1 MQTVDDLL
9 HHIVKQSFGDPFNKI
24 ESKDKKILISLN
36 KQITEG
42 SFLTEKQGN
51 FLLRILN
58 FYRTHFDANI
68 NSIIESKLW
77 SSEFRILKNTKKV
90 SISDDKIIIE
100 FSYDRDIKKKVLSTV
115 NLLKGNYE
123 LHSPSVIK
131 LDLNEKNVL
140 LIVNKLKSE
149 NFEISKELEIFY
161 KQINLIIE
169 DKQQILNSTVCYN
182 DYFSNIIKKDII
194 NSGDILDTKILDRRI
209 RHQYRF
215 EATTMSNELH
225 FQIAHRPSV
234 NVFINQTNYSINDV
248 LQSLHKLERLP
259 VLVIFDNRNVKQC
272 IEYLE
277 KIVKFESKGTKGI
290 YFRFDNNSEENK
302 LFNSL
307 IHQHSFNAYLDSNTE
322 IAVISNNTLPKF
334 LIKNGWRPKSVISFT
349 NSFRNNKS
357 HVFCNDVDLKIYY
370 NNAAPVVIGDLYEIM

>member
-1 MQTVDDLL
+1 
-9 HHIVKQSFGDPFNKI
+9 
-24 ESKDKKILISLN
+24 
-36 KQITEG
+36 
-42 SFLTEKQGN
+42 
-51 FLLRILN
+51 
-58 FYRTHFDANI
+58 
-68 NSIIESKLW
+68 
-77 SSEFRILKNTKKV
+77 
-90 SISDDKIIIE
+90 
-100 FSYDRDIKKKVLSTV
+100 
-115 NLLKGNYE
+115 
-123 LHSPSVIK
+123 
-131 LDLNEKNVL
+131 
-140 LIVNKLKSE
+140 
-149 NFEISKELEIFY
+149 
-161 KQINLIIE
+161 
-169 DKQQILNSTVCYN
+169 
-182 DYFSNIIKKDII
+182 
-194 NSGDILDTKILDRRI
+194 
-209 RHQYRF
+209 
-215 EATTMSNELH
+215 MSNELH

-322 IAVISNNTLPKF
+322 VAVISNNTLPKF